1 MSSMRRVLTNA
12 LLIALL
18 MTGSALG
25 ADAPDFRNVRWGMT
39 MEEVMAAETEA
50 ALTVLADQPVLVGD
64 CIVAGRKARLF
75 YQFASSHLREAF
87 YAFEDAHTNR
97 NLYIDDFEDLRELLA
112 LKYGEPLID
121 TAIWKRNLYRNDPD
135 EWGRAVVIGDVTFRA
150 EWETPRTRI
159 ILSLGGDNYEA
170 RHFLGY
176 VSKVTPSAGPDLR
189 GL

>member
-1 MSSMRRVLTNA
+1 MRLIRIMVCVVLLTLA
-12 LLIALL
+12 AA
-18 MTGSALG
+18 GSALG
-25 ADAPDFRNVRWGMT
+25 ADAPDFRNVLWGMT

>member
-1 MSSMRRVLTNA
+1 
-12 LLIALL
+12 
-18 MTGSALG
+18 
-25 ADAPDFRNVRWGMT
+25 
-39 MEEVMAAETEA
+39 MAAETEA